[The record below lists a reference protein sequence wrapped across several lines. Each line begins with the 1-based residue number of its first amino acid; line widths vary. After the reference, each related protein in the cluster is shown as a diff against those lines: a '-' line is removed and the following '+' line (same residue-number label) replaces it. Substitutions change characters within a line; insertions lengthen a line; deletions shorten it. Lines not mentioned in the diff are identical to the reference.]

1 MPTIYEALGAEYA
14 HLLRTLNLLEHTSV
28 TRPDERERLLAVL
41 AADLDTK
48 RRIEEELLYPLLGG
62 LPETREAAAM
72 RRREATE
79 VMERFAALRGRNHA
93 DPRDK
98 FGIEAFSSLLRQ
110 HLAEM
115 EYDLFELASHAVPD
129 EDAVSL
135 GERAAVMRHER
146 EARIPRA

>member
-14 HLLRTLNLLEHTSV
+14 HLLRTLNLLEHTSA

-41 AADLDTK
+41 ASDLDVK

-62 LPETREAAAM
+62 LPETRAAAAV

-79 VMERFAALRGRNHA
+79 VMERFAALHGHLS
-93 DPRDK
+93 DPKAK
-98 FGIEAFSSLLRQ
+98 FAIEAFSSVLRQ
-110 HLAEM
+110 HVALM
-115 EYDLFELASHAVPD
+115 EYDLFDLASRAVPD

-135 GERAAVMRHER
+135 GERAAAMRRER